1 MVLNLFLLTPIG
13 FAMSYW
19 SSWWPLLPSAALV
32 FGVWLF
38 FVHLRPMQLTTPYDQ
53 SSALGKAAV
62 VDVVASVV
70 VGIASS

>member
-1 MVLNLFLLTPIG
+1 MLNLFLLTPIG

-19 SSWWPLLPSAALV
+19 SSWWLMLPGVALV
-32 FGVWLF
+32 IGVWLF
-38 FVHLRPMQLTTPYDQ
+38 FVHLRPMQLTTPLDQ

-70 VGIASS
+70 LGIARS